1 MTELERKAL
10 MGDREAQRIC
20 TEQGI
25 VLRCPFCGG
34 QATVK
39 TQKQD
44 YGISGTIV
52 KCRWCLASVYCLDE
66 RAHITENGIRNVP
79 VENHRYI
86 AIHRWNTRP
95 ALPVGRCGECR
106 KSHPLDER
114 DPIQWQYLP
123 ECVWCTE
130 YHTGKYK
137 HDFCSEFEPKGDE
150 ENA

>member
-1 MTELERKAL
+1 MTELERRAL
-10 MGDREAQRIC
+10 MGDREAQEEYTR
-20 TEQGI
+20 QGI
-25 VLRCPFCGG
+25 VLPCPFCGG

-86 AIHRWNTRP
+86 AIHRWNTRS
-95 ALPVGRCGECR
+95 ATPVGRCKECQHYVAEWVEDG
-106 KSHPLDER
+106 KNIPAECTHPS
-114 DPIQWQYLP
+114 
-123 ECVWCTE
+123 TE
-130 YHTGKYK
+130 LYIVNED
-137 HDFCSEFEPKGDE
+137 DFCSYFEPKGDE
-150 ENA
+150 

>member
-10 MGDREAQRIC
+10 LGDREAQRQC
-20 TEQGI
+20 TDQGI

-66 RAHITENGIRNVP
+66 RAYITENGIRNVP

-95 ALPVGRCGECR
+95 ATPVGRCGEC
-106 KSHPLDER
+106 KHLDNTGSK
-114 DPIQWQYLP
+114 PVCW
-123 ECVWCTE
+123 
-130 YHTGKYK
+130 HTGLPLKSK
-137 HDFCSEFEPKGDE
+137 NDFCSYFEPKGHKQNEDDD
-150 ENA
+150 